1 MFFFTSNSHAPEILS
16 RSPFEQSVFGI
27 RSSPEA
33 HVSHVRSPDQESSS
47 SFMRSPEQLPRIS
60 EKLEN
65 LPLFA
70 NSYDP
75 DLQARLLSEQI
86 AAQETVASSPSAAS
100 SKPHGGSYER
110 SARSV
115 ESDTNL
121 TMTKARSYQALADLE
136 KKGYFPSA
144 PKVRLSDDIPVA
156 FFCSLLA

>member
-1 MFFFTSNSHAPEILS
+1 
-16 RSPFEQSVFGI
+16 
-27 RSSPEA
+27 
-33 HVSHVRSPDQESSS
+33 
-47 SFMRSPEQLPRIS
+47 MRSPEQLPRIS

-86 AAQETVASSPSAAS
+86 AAHETVSSSPSAS

-115 ESDTNL
+115 ESDAHS

-144 PKVRLSDDIPVA
+144 PKVRVSS
-156 FFCSLLA
+156 FFAITMPFVC